1 MMKKNDIV
9 TLWLGSPDAGDTAPI
24 EVACACVRVCVCV
37 CMCMCVCMCV
47 CERE

>member
-37 CMCMCVCMCV
+37 CVYVSVYVCV
-47 CERE
+47 